1 MIKRVLAA
9 VTLGMALVG
18 AGALAQ
24 TAVEGFSDV
33 PDNHPRAADI
43 WSVTAVEWF
52 GGYPDGTFKPD
63 RTITAEQ
70 MARVVFRAYPEGMS
84 RAEFASFMFGGWER
98 VDLNPAGGFWEGWG
112 PVVLPVETPASGW
125 YDIDIWGTAAFERE
139 GESFVETTEF
149 NLVGTE
155 KTQLGR
161 DVISAADT
169 PIRHQELLLL
179 GATAQDDA
187 RFLLEVDV
195 SADTFWRVRMTLRGV
210 VPVEEEE

>member
-1 MIKRVLAA
+1 M
-9 VTLGMALVG
+9 
-18 AGALAQ
+18 
-24 TAVEGFSDV
+24 
-33 PDNHPRAADI
+33 
-43 WSVTAVEWF
+43 
-52 GGYPDGTFKPD
+52 
-63 RTITAEQ
+63 
-70 MARVVFRAYPEGMS
+70 
-84 RAEFASFMFGGWER
+84 
-98 VDLNPAGGFWEGWG
+98 
-112 PVVLPVETPASGW
+112 PVETPASGW